1 MYITISVLMIFFIV
15 LGTFDGLYF
24 HLWKYKL
31 HLLPAARREHIIHTA
46 RAFVFVPLSF
56 LLFVYNSAGLLLWTA
71 IALLILDTYLELI
84 DILEERKSRAPLG
97 GIPSEESAIHVFAS
111 SFKFAAIILL
121 LTTKPASAYLT
132 LDIWLIEEPLPM
144 YLSYIGTAFA
154 LGSLGGGIY
163 SLFPNFKIRVCTS
176 ICDRTSRIVS
186 QPAK

>member
-1 MYITISVLMIFFIV
+1 MIFFIV

-31 HLLPAARREHIIHTA
+31 HLLPAARREHSIHTA

-56 LLFVYNSAGLLLWTA
+56 FLFVYNSAGLLLWTA
-71 IALLILDTYLELI
+71 IGLLVVDAYLELI

-97 GIPSEESAIHVFAS
+97 GITSEESAIHVFAS

-121 LTTKPASAYLT
+121 LATKPESAYLSLT
-132 LDIWLIEEPLPM
+132 PYLIDEPLPL
-144 YLSYIGTAFA
+144 YLTYIGTTFA
-154 LGSLGGGIY
+154 IGSLGGGIY

-176 ICDRTSRIVS
+176 ICPPKTINAS
-186 QPAK
+186 QLAK